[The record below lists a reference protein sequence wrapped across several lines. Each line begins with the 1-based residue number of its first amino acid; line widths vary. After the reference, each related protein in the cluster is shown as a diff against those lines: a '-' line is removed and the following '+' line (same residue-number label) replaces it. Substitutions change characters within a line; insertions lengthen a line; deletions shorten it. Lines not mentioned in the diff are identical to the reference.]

1 MTKNNSISRYISR
14 GLSIYKYI
22 LNEKW
27 QKLII
32 HLVYLFYPYKFNHVT
47 KMTKNNSLLLVYL
60 NLYYL

>member
-1 MTKNNSISRYISR
+1 MTKNNSISRSISR

-47 KMTKNNSLLLVYL
+47 KWQKIILCY
-60 NLYYL
+60 